1 MQICPLCLQGFWTS
15 LDLSLL
21 PKNSMLAAFQFRL
34 LLVFNTDNS
43 VSCSHI
49 VGINYYLIVI
59 LGGTYQIQWVSPTE
73 DAVFIQLSSQLL
85 VGGR

>member
-1 MQICPLCLQGFWTS
+1 MQLCPLCFQGFWTS
-15 LDLSLL
+15 IDLSVPLN
-21 PKNSMLAAFQFRL
+21 NSMLTAFQFRL
-34 LLVFNTDNS
+34 LLVFNIIQS
-43 VSCSHI
+43 LAHHI

-73 DAVFIQLSSQLL
+73 DAVFIQLSSQPL